1 MRGKMR
7 WPAQTS
13 QQLLRS
19 RHPANYYKN
28 LTFGRTRPFN
38 AFQRQISFR
47 NPRSNSQTGKPDG
60 ILRKLR
66 PHPAI
71 CGHAD
76 EKPPAELLTVRIVR
90 DIFELLVRVGVVPRR

>member
-19 RHPANYYKN
+19 PHPANYYKN

-38 AFQRQISFR
+38 AKLASATPDPTARPASRTAFCANYARI
-47 NPRSNSQTGKPDG
+47 PRFVDMRMKS
-60 ILRKLR
+60 R
-66 PHPAI
+66 PPN
-71 CGHAD
+71 
-76 EKPPAELLTVRIVR
+76 
-90 DIFELLVRVGVVPRR
+90 F